1 MKLSAIQRLG
11 GISIIIGA
19 ILLTLWTICWTFLLP
34 ISERS
39 RDVSV
44 LIVNQNWIWISS
56 ASLFGVIFMIF
67 GFTAAYS
74 RMYHKVGISGLVGFL
89 FVILAYIFQAA
100 KITWEIFIY
109 PVLAE
114 NSSSIFLLRD
124 KVLLVNPLVILF
136 KWLSVVS
143 IFVGVVLFCI
153 SLIRS
158 KEFPILAGYA
168 VLCGAIL
175 YGIGPM
181 IQIYLAIIGVLI
193 LSLGCFFIGYRMLSQ
208 QGE

>member
-1 MKLSAIQRLG
+1 VKFSLVQRLG
-11 GISIIIGA
+11 GMSIIIGA

-34 ISERS
+34 IHERL
-39 RDVSV
+39 RDVSL
-44 LIVNQNWIWISS
+44 LIVNHNWIWISS
-56 ASLFGVIFMIF
+56 ISLFGVILMIF
-67 GFTAAYS
+67 GFTAAYA
-74 RMYHKVGISGLVGFL
+74 RMYHKVGISGFIGFL
-89 FVILAYIFQAA
+89 LVIIAYIFQAA

-124 KVLLVNPLVILF
+124 RVLFVSPLVVLF
-136 KWLSVVS
+136 KWLSLIS
-143 IFVGVVLFCI
+143 IFVGVILFCI

-158 KEFPILAGYA
+158 KEFPKLSGYL
-168 VLCGAIL
+168 VFCGAIL

-181 IQIYLAIIGVLI
+181 IHIYLAVIGVVI

-208 QGE
+208 RGE